1 MKISTKAL
9 SLSENRTKHYN
20 CIDLIKFICALFVV
34 SIHVSPFASYN
45 SFINYGL
52 KNYIARIA
60 VPFFFVASG
69 YFRIIELEVIQ
80 VIILVF
86 YFI

>member
-34 SIHVSPFASYN
+34 SIHVS
-45 SFINYGL
+45 G
-52 KNYIARIA
+52 
-60 VPFFFVASG
+60 
-69 YFRIIELEVIQ
+69 
-80 VIILVF
+80 
-86 YFI
+86 